1 MALLECVPNFSE
13 GRDPEI
19 IRQIAAAIS
28 EVPGV
33 YLLDIDPGKGANRTV
48 MTFAGTPQ
56 AVVEAAFQGIQKA
69 SVLIDMTRH
78 HGAHPRIGATD
89 VCPLVPI
96 EGISMA
102 DTIQLAHTLGERVG
116 RELQIPVFLYEEAA
130 KTPERR
136 NLANIRTGEYEELP
150 AKLATPLWKPDYGPA
165 SCNIH
170 AGATVIGA
178 RHFLVAYNVNL
189 STASVP
195 IARAIAADVRETGRV
210 IRDPAHDTEVHI
222 PGRCPSLKAIGWYIE
237 EYGLAQVSMNLTNL
251 SRTTLHEAFEACCT
265 AAALHGVRVTGSELI
280 GMIPRKALLDAGKY
294 YSSKQPGVHDVS
306 EEKLMEL
313 AVQKLGL
320 DALRPFQLRK
330 KVLEYKLED
339 IAAG

>member
-1 MALLECVPNFSE
+1 MPLLECVPNFSE
-13 GRDPEI
+13 GRNPEI
-19 IRQIAAAIS
+19 IRQIAHVIS
-28 EVPGV
+28 KVPGV

-96 EGISMA
+96 DGISMA
-102 DTIQLAHTLGERVG
+102 DTIQLAQILGERVG
-116 RELQIPVFLYEEAA
+116 RELHIPVFLYEESA

-136 NLANIRTGEYEELP
+136 NLANIRTGEYEGLP
-150 AKLATPLWKPDYGPA
+150 AKLASPLWKPDYGPA
-165 SCNIH
+165 SCNIRS
-170 AGATVIGA
+170 GATVIGA

-189 STASVP
+189 NTTSVP
-195 IARAIAADVRETGRV
+195 IARAIAADVRETGRIV
-210 IRDPAHDTEVHI
+210 RDPVQGTEVHI
-222 PGRCPSLKAIGWYIE
+222 PGICPSLKAIGWYIE

-251 SRTTLHEAFEACCT
+251 SRTTLHEAFEACSS
-265 AAALHGVRVTGSELI
+265 AAAAHGVCVTGSELI

-294 YSSKQPGVHDVS
+294 FFSKQASVQAVS
-306 EEKLMEL
+306 EEKLLEL
-313 AVQKLGL
+313 AVHTLGL

-330 KVLEYKLED
+330 KVLEYRLED